1 MAQPYTRYASLP
13 PARRSRLVPVGI
25 ALLAV
30 GMVTTGDVTTW
41 ILQMSP
47 SALKGL
53 ALIAT
58 DVFRLC
64 VFAGA
69 ACLVI
74 GALRNRRWKKETQVP
89 KAELLP

>member
-1 MAQPYTRYASLP
+1 MAQPYQRYTSLA

-25 ALLAV
+25 VLVAV
-30 GMVTTGDVTTW
+30 GMVTTGDLTTW
-41 ILQMSP
+41 ILQMPP

-53 ALIAT
+53 ALIMT

-69 ACLVI
+69 ACLLLGV
-74 GALRNRRWKKETQVP
+74 LRNRRWKKETEVP